1 MGFIDTI
8 KARAKADKKTIV
20 LPESEDRR
28 TYEAAA
34 QILKEDLANL
44 IIIGS
49 EEAVKKGSE
58 GLDVSKA
65 TIVDP
70 EKNEKTQAYVDKL
83 VELRAKKGIGRPSVA
98 IESRKHAARRPRPP
112 FPRDGS
118 ISISSISVSSLP

>member
-44 IIIGS
+44 VIIG
-49 EEAVKKGSE
+49 
-58 GLDVSKA
+58 
-65 TIVDP
+65 TP
-70 EKNEKTQAYVDKL
+70 EDIGAPARDWMYPV
-83 VELRAKKGIGRPSVA
+83 LRSSIRRLT
-98 IESRKHAARRPRPP
+98 RKHR
-112 FPRDGS
+112 S
-118 ISISSISVSSLP
+118 ISTCSLS

>member
-1 MGFIDTI
+1 MTQL
-8 KARAKADKKTIV
+8 KQEQKQTKTIV

-70 EKNEKTQAYVDKL
+70 EKT
-83 VELRAKKGIGRPSVA
+83 
-98 IESRKHAARRPRPP
+98 RKHR
-112 FPRDGS
+112 
-118 ISISSISVSSLP
+118 LM

>member
-58 GLDVSKA
+58 GLDVSNCRSR
-65 TIVDP
+65 
-70 EKNEKTQAYVDKL
+70 EKRENTGL
-83 VELRAKKGIGRPSVA
+83 CR
-98 IESRKHAARRPRPP
+98 
-112 FPRDGS
+112 
-118 ISISSISVSSLP
+118 

>member
-49 EEAVKKGSE
+49 EEAVKKGTGCLQSYYCRSRE
-58 GLDVSKA
+58 KRENTGLC
-65 TIVDP
+65 
-70 EKNEKTQAYVDKL
+70 
-83 VELRAKKGIGRPSVA
+83 R
-98 IESRKHAARRPRPP
+98 
-112 FPRDGS
+112 
-118 ISISSISVSSLP
+118 

>member
-49 EEAVKKGSE
+49 EEAVKKG
-58 GLDVSKA
+58 K
-65 TIVDP
+65 P
-70 EKNEKTQAYVDKL
+70 KTENFSMLHFLLK
-83 VELRAKKGIGRPSVA
+83 
-98 IESRKHAARRPRPP
+98 
-112 FPRDGS
+112 
-118 ISISSISVSSLP
+118 